1 MKISNQTI
9 QQLNHINHCLL
20 NGDGGS
26 VEKILTNGSLERLL
40 SQEAIAF
47 ARVEDKKPLILLLCT
62 LAANNDVE
70 PERAQQW
77 LDVYQSIVNKQL
89 TPSLANLPNG
99 NVRKETAQSCITGT
113 THTAT
118 DIQSFK
124 GSKREWLDSIE
135 LCMDL
140 NQWQMAEIMVCNT
153 TKFNDK
159 YQWYQELSKNLAD
172 RYKHYVNEQ
181 GVQLVNVSYKTL
193 SKLYE
198 ACSKYANQYHQIKLT
213 MALQQLEA
221 GTLEMDGR
229 YEEALKTL
237 KKLEAKSNS
246 LSIQFSLS
254 RIYCKLKK
262 YDNCIEYLDK
272 SIDALAHEKINTEAN
287 VREEAKEHTKD
298 HDFEVL
304 ASRALRDL
312 AIISNNKNIPF
323 FLVSGTLLGYARE
336 GKLLTHDKDIDVGI
350 IGWENQ
356 YELSLAIK
364 QSGLFNLEIG
374 FLKGQ
379 KTYFIP
385 IRHIATGVCID
396 IFVYHEDQDKL
407 ITGVDFFFGHQ
418 QTFAFSK
425 FNLNKVNFLGVEM
438 YIPDNFESNLEE
450 NFGDWRHPDKGY
462 ISHLE
467 SPSTMNL
474 DGYDYQITLR
484 MQILGAIKS
493 KDIEKLMR
501 IEKIMQQ
508 SKKSADDQLISK
520 LEQNIVQFKAEAV

>member
-26 VEKILTNGSLERLL
+26 VEKILTNGSLETLL
-40 SQEAIAF
+40 SQDAIAF
-47 ARVEDKKPLILLLCT
+47 ARIEDKKPLILLLCT
-62 LAANNDVE
+62 LAANNEVE
-70 PERAQQW
+70 PERAQHW
-77 LDVYQSIVNKQL
+77 LDLYQSIVNKQL
-89 TPSLANLPNG
+89 TPNIASLANG
-99 NVRKETAQSCITGT
+99 NVLKEVIQSAITGT
-113 THTAT
+113 TPTVSNIRA
-118 DIQSFK
+118 FR
-124 GSKREWLDSIE
+124 GNKREWLDSVEI
-135 LCMDL
+135 CMDQ

-159 YQWYQELSKNLAD
+159 NQWYQELSKNLAD

-181 GVQLVNVSYKTL
+181 DVQRVNVSYKTL

-198 ACSKYANQYHQIKLT
+198 ACSKYAKQYHQIKLT

-229 YEEALKTL
+229 YEEALKIL
-237 KKLEAKSNS
+237 KKLEEKSNS
-246 LSIQFSLS
+246 LNIKFSTS
-254 RIYCKLKK
+254 RVYCKLKN
-262 YDNCIEYLDK
+262 YGNCIEYLDK
-272 SIDALAHEKINTEAN
+272 SIATLVQEKTNTETNAQ
-287 VREEAKEHTKD
+287 EQTKEQTKD
-298 HDFEVL
+298 GDFEIL
-304 ASRALRDL
+304 ASRALKDL
-312 AIISNNKNIPF
+312 AIISKKKNVPF

-336 GKLLTHDKDIDVGI
+336 GKLLAHDKDIDVGI

-425 FNLNKVNFLGVEM
+425 FSLSKVNFLGVEM
-438 YIPDNFESNLEE
+438 YVPDNFENNLEE
-450 NFGDWRHPDKGY
+450 NFGNWRNPDKGY

-484 MQILGAIKS
+484 MQILGAVKS

-501 IEKIMQQ
+501 IEKII
-508 SKKSADDQLISK
+508 KKSKISANDRLLLT
-520 LEQNIVQFKAEAV
+520 LEKNIAQFKAEIV

>member
-9 QQLNHINHCLL
+9 QQLNHINHCLM

-26 VEKILTNGSLERLL
+26 VEKILTNGAIETLL

-47 ARVEDKKPLILLLCT
+47 ARIEDKKPLILLLCT
-62 LAANNDVE
+62 LASNNDVE
-70 PERAQQW
+70 PERAQHW
-77 LDVYQSIVNKQL
+77 LDVYQSIINKQL

-99 NVRKETAQSCITGT
+99 NVLKEVTQSTIKGT
-113 THTAT
+113 TPNVTNLRA
-118 DIQSFK
+118 FK
-124 GSKREWLDSIE
+124 GSKLEWLDSIE

-159 YQWYQELSKNLAD
+159 YQWYQELSKNMAD

-198 ACSKYANQYHQIKLT
+198 ACSKYAKQYHQIKLT

-438 YIPDNFESNLEE
+438 YVPDNFQSNLEE

-501 IEKIMQQ
+501 IEKIMRQ
-508 SKKSADDQLISK
+508 SKKSAGNQLISK

>member
-1 MKISNQTI
+1 
-9 QQLNHINHCLL
+9 
-20 NGDGGS
+20 
-26 VEKILTNGSLERLL
+26 
-40 SQEAIAF
+40 
-47 ARVEDKKPLILLLCT
+47 
-62 LAANNDVE
+62 
-70 PERAQQW
+70 
-77 LDVYQSIVNKQL
+77 
-89 TPSLANLPNG
+89 
-99 NVRKETAQSCITGT
+99 
-113 THTAT
+113 
-118 DIQSFK
+118 
-124 GSKREWLDSIE
+124 
-135 LCMDL
+135 
-140 NQWQMAEIMVCNT
+140 MAELMVCNT
-153 TKFNDK
+153 FKLNDK
-159 YQWYQELSKNLAD
+159 NQWHQDLSKNLAE
-172 RYKHYVNEQ
+172 RYKNYINEQ
-181 GVQLVNVSYKTL
+181 GVRRVNVNYKIL
-193 SKLYE
+193 AKIYE
-198 ACSKYANQYHQIKLT
+198 ACSKYANQHHQIKLI
-213 MALQQLEA
+213 MALQQIEA
-221 GTLEMDGR
+221 GVLEMDGR
-229 YEEALKTL
+229 YEESLKIL
-237 KKLEAKSNS
+237 KSLEKKSKS
-246 LSIQFSLS
+246 LHINFSTS
-254 RIYCKLKK
+254 RVYCKLKE

-272 SIDALAHEKINTEAN
+272 SIDALAQEKINAEAN
-287 VREEAKEHTKD
+287 ESEEKKEHD
-298 HDFEVL
+298 NGHNFETL
-304 ASRALRDL
+304 ASRALKDL

-336 GKLLTHDKDIDVGI
+336 GKLLAHDKDIDVGI

-425 FNLNKVNFLGVEM
+425 FNLNQVNFLGVEM
-438 YIPDNFESNLEE
+438 YVPDNFESNLEE

-493 KDIEKLMR
+493 KDLEKLMR
-501 IEKIMQQ
+501 IEKIIRQ
-508 SKKSADDQLISK
+508 SKKTAGDQLISK
-520 LEQNIVQFKAEAV
+520 LEQNIVQFKAVAV

>member
-1 MKISNQTI
+1 
-9 QQLNHINHCLL
+9 
-20 NGDGGS
+20 
-26 VEKILTNGSLERLL
+26 
-40 SQEAIAF
+40 
-47 ARVEDKKPLILLLCT
+47 
-62 LAANNDVE
+62 
-70 PERAQQW
+70 
-77 LDVYQSIVNKQL
+77 
-89 TPSLANLPNG
+89 
-99 NVRKETAQSCITGT
+99 
-113 THTAT
+113 
-118 DIQSFK
+118 
-124 GSKREWLDSIE
+124 
-135 LCMDL
+135 MDQ
-140 NQWQMAEIMVCNT
+140 NQWEMAELMVCNT

-159 YQWYQELSKNLAD
+159 HQWYQDLSKSLAD

-181 GVQLVNVSYKTL
+181 GVQRVNVSYKTL

-198 ACSKYANQYHQIKLT
+198 ACSKYAKQYNQIKLT
-213 MALQQLEA
+213 MALQQLDS

-229 YEEALKTL
+229 YEEALKIL
-237 KKLEAKSNS
+237 KKLEANS
-246 LSIQFSLS
+246 HSLNIKFSLS

-262 YDNCIEYLDK
+262 YDDCIEYLDK
-272 SIDALAHEKINTEAN
+272 SIDALIHEKINTEAN
-287 VREEAKEHTKD
+287 EPVEKKEHNNNS
-298 HDFEVL
+298 HNFEIL
-304 ASRALRDL
+304 ASQALKDL
-312 AIISNNKNIPF
+312 AVISNKKNIPF

-336 GKLLTHDKDIDVGI
+336 GKMLSHDKDIDVGI

-396 IFVYHEDQDKL
+396 IFVYHEDKDKL

-418 QTFAFSK
+418 QKFAFSK

-438 YIPDNFESNLEE
+438 YVPDNYESNLEE
-450 NFGDWRHPDKGY
+450 NFGDWRYPDKGY

-484 MQILGAIKS
+484 IQILGAIKS
-493 KDIEKLMR
+493 KDLEKLMR
-501 IEKIMQQ
+501 IKKIILEL
-508 SKKSADDQLISK
+508 KKSVNDQLISK
-520 LEQNIVQFKAEAV
+520 LEKNIVQLKAEAI